1 MLLPMVISLNQLS
14 FYGALADLCNEL
26 NKNSS
31 EDSAEDSSE
40 DSESSGTLYTKEIL
54 ETRRFV
60 QVSKFITR
68 LPTQSK
74 VYREEDGGVHYDQ
87 VIDECKKKHLNNTE
101 CWSVEMKKDFVKAP
115 NWSWQKVEDKR
126 KGFNTA

>member
-1 MLLPMVISLNQLS
+1 MLLRSVISLNQLS

-31 EDSAEDSSE
+31 EDSDEDSSE

-54 ETRRFV
+54 ETRPL
-60 QVSKFITR
+60 SKFITR

-87 VIDECKKKHLNNTE
+87 VIDECKKNI
-101 CWSVEMKKDFVKAP
+101 
-115 NWSWQKVEDKR
+115 
-126 KGFNTA
+126 